1 MRSQK
6 VMTTCSSYCYSG
18 PKMIAAP
25 ERCLKMQHKN
35 GAVGVCV
42 SPAAFAELHMLNG

>member
-1 MRSQK
+1 
-6 VMTTCSSYCYSG
+6 MTTCRYYCYSG

-35 GAVGVCV
+35 RVVGVCI
-42 SPAAFAELHMLNG
+42 SLAAFTEQHMLNG